1 LTTPIP
7 FVMLYD
13 QMGCS
18 YSMFCQFCVGAEET
32 KEFFALLALTAK
44 METALQIKMI
54 HTFTFFSAKPL

>member
-1 LTTPIP
+1 
-7 FVMLYD
+7 MLYD

-18 YSMFCQFCVGAEET
+18 YSMFYQFCVGAEET